1 MLASSLS
8 IIPTLTMPHL
18 LTHHPHQ
25 ATMTQYNPYEA
36 EVSDAGSE
44 SPNRL
49 FEEDNLSPRRIIR
62 LTTKII
68 VCMTCN
74 RELGV
79 VVGRFELLINVLL
92 KPSANIHTL
101 CVKHFAAL
109 SL

>member
-1 MLASSLS
+1 
-8 IIPTLTMPHL
+8 
-18 LTHHPHQ
+18 
-25 ATMTQYNPYEA
+25 MTQYNPYEA

-49 FEEDNLSPRRIIR
+49 FQEDNLSPRRIIR
-62 LTTKII
+62 LNTKII

-92 KPSANIHTL
+92 KPSANIRSGIGPNFPFFEFGPFSSY
-101 CVKHFAAL
+101 CAI
-109 SL
+109 

>member
-1 MLASSLS
+1 
-8 IIPTLTMPHL
+8 MPHL
-18 LTHHPHQ
+18 LTHHAHQ

-49 FEEDNLSPRRIIR
+49 FEEDNLSPRRVIR

-92 KPSANIHTL
+92 KPSTNIRSGIGPN
-101 CVKHFAAL
+101 FPFF
-109 SL
+109 

>member
-1 MLASSLS
+1 
-8 IIPTLTMPHL
+8 MPHL
-18 LTHHPHQ
+18 LTHHPHP
-25 ATMTQYNPYEA
+25 ATMIQYNPYEA

-79 VVGRFELLINVLL
+79 VFGRFELLINVLL

>member
-1 MLASSLS
+1 
-8 IIPTLTMPHL
+8 MPHL

-25 ATMTQYNPYEA
+25 ATMIQYNPYEA

-79 VVGRFELLINVLL
+79 VTTEVRTLNKRFI
-92 KPSANIHTL
+92 KA
-101 CVKHFAAL
+101 
-109 SL
+109 